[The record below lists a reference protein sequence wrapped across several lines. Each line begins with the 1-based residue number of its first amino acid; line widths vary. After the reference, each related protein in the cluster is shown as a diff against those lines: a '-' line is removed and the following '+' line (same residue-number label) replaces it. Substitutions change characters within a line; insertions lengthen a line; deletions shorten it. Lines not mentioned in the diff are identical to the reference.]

1 MQHEN
6 PAELIG
12 PDFLQQLSEQQLA
25 SGFETD
31 YATLQANAKAWNAE
45 RAATMELRD
54 TIDQQERTLR
64 DMTQQLDKL
73 RANVAEAL
81 RAA

>member
-25 SGFETD
+25 SGFESD
-31 YATLQANAKAWNAE
+31 YATLRANARAWNAE
-45 RAATMELRD
+45 RAATMELRH
-54 TIDQQERTLR
+54 TIDQQERSLQN
-64 DMTQQLDKL
+64 MNQQLQQL
-73 RANVAEAL
+73 CNNVNAAVRA
-81 RAA
+81 

>member
-31 YATLQANAKAWNAE
+31 YATLQANARAWNAE
-45 RAATMELRD
+45 RAATMELRH
-54 TIDQQERTLR
+54 TIDQQERSLQN
-64 DMTQQLDKL
+64 MNQQLQQL
-73 RANVAEAL
+73 RNNVNAAV
-81 RAA
+81 RA